1 MRILVT
7 RPPGDAE
14 ALAALLR
21 SRGHHPVL
29 SPAME
34 IRLLP
39 GADIPLAGVQAIL
52 ATSANGIR
60 ALSPR
65 TRERTLPV
73 FAVGPQTAAAA
84 QGAHFANVIE
94 GGGDAAA
101 LALTVADS
109 LDPAAGTLLHAAG
122 RERTGEL
129 ARRLEAAGFL
139 LRVEVLYVAVPV
151 ARLSPAAAD
160 ALRAGEIDAVLF
172 FSPRSARLLIDQ
184 VTAAQ
189 LAEHCRAITAFC
201 ISRTTAEAAAALP
214 FAAVQI
220 ASAPNQD
227 AMLALLS
234 SPCSPRARP

>member
-7 RPPGDAE
+7 RPSGDAE
-14 ALAALLR
+14 ALAAVLR
-21 SRGHHPVL
+21 SRGHDPVL

-39 GADIPLAGVQAIL
+39 GADISLAGVQAIL

-65 TRERTLPV
+65 TRERALPV
-73 FAVGPQTAAAA
+73 FAVGPRTAAAA
-84 QGAHFANVIE
+84 QDVHFANVVE
-94 GGGDAAA
+94 GSGDAAA
-101 LALTVADS
+101 LALTVIDS
-109 LDPAAGTLLHAAG
+109 LDPAAGALLHAAG

-129 ARRLEAAGFL
+129 VRRLQATGFS
-139 LRVEVLYVAVPV
+139 LRVEALYEAVPLP
-151 ARLSPAAAD
+151 RLSPAAAD

-172 FSPRSARLLIDQ
+172 FSPRSARLFADQ

-189 LAEHCRAITAFC
+189 LAEHCGAVTAFC

-214 FAAVQI
+214 FAAI
-220 ASAPNQD
+220 RTASAPNQD

-234 SPCSPRARP
+234 SPCSPRARR